1 MKIASLSRALLISSA
16 VALTFSYA
24 AIAEEPKK
32 VEVPAA
38 LPETQMAKDA
48 AKDVVAGAAAVSPE
62 VLPNDDS
69 VLVKAL
75 AYAYSHNP
83 QLEAQ
88 RKAQN
93 TVDERVPQA
102 LAGAMPTVSIG
113 YEKGRRRADAGGRG
127 WNYLDAET
135 QNLTVNQ
142 PIFRGGQTWANTK
155 SARREVEAGRAR
167 LHTVEQQVLLNTI
180 TAYMDVV
187 QATSVVELSRK
198 NLQVL
203 QKQLEAA
210 SQRFNVGE
218 DTRTDV
224 AQSEARVAAARSQLT
239 TNQGRLATA
248 QAAFERFVGYK
259 LDNPAMP
266 NAALKLP
273 ESLEETVKLAE
284 AANPEI
290 IEAQKLKES
299 ADHQVD
305 SLVGRLLPSA
315 DIRGNMSRQEGLGFI
330 GSNFDQDEV
339 VLNVSVPLFQ
349 SGAEYSRV
357 RSAKEEYQRRRFTE
371 IDTVVSI
378 KQDAITAWERW
389 QAAKAS
395 LESDQA
401 AIAAAKI
408 ALEGVRQEQQY
419 GTRTTL
425 DVLDAERELFDSEVR
440 YVTSQRDEVVAK
452 YSLLAATG
460 QLTAE
465 SLKLDV
471 AIYDPEDHFDDVEY
485 QFIGF

>member
-1 MKIASLSRALLISSA
+1 MKLASLSRALLISSA
-16 VALTFSYA
+16 VALTLSYA
-24 AIAEEPKK
+24 AVAEEPKK
-32 VEVPAA
+32 VEIPAA
-38 LPETQMAKDA
+38 LPETQASQDA
-48 AKDVVAGAAAVSPE
+48 AKDVVTGAASVSPE

-75 AYAYSHNP
+75 AYAYTHNP

-102 LAGAMPTVSIG
+102 LAGAMPTVTVG
-113 YEKGRRRADAGGRG
+113 YDKGRRRADAGRG
-127 WNYLDAET
+127 WNYLEAET

-239 TNQGRLATA
+239 TNEGRLATA

-259 LDNPAMP
+259 LDNPVMP
-266 NAALKLP
+266 KAGLKLP

-299 ADHQVD
+299 ADHQID

-315 DIRGNMSRQEGLGFI
+315 DLRGTMNRQKGLGFT
-330 GSNFDQDEV
+330 GTNFDQDEV
-339 VLNVSVPLFQ
+339 LLNVSVPLFQ

-371 IDTVVSI
+371 IDTVVSV
-378 KQDAITAWERW
+378 KQDAISAWERW

-471 AIYDPEDHFDDVEY
+471 AIYDPQDHFDDVEY